1 MEQVKLPA
9 KSIVRRRSIL
19 LEDLNKEERRG
30 KARKMTPRLYRGT
43 LATRRARYDEQ
54 AGKARWFE
62 AHVKVARYGNIDT
75 VRRKLAE
82 RCIPVFQR
90 AVKRD
95 CGIWIPKGEIGVRF
109 EREQPAKK
117 IEGKMQIEMLAM
129 EFRGRQRE
137 ASRMP
142 SKVFSYAKR
151 RRRR

>member
-1 MEQVKLPA
+1 MPA
-9 KSIVRRRSIL
+9 KSIVRKKPIT
-19 LEDLNKEERRG
+19 LEDSDEEEHRA
-30 KARKMTPRLYRGT
+30 KARKLTARLHRMT
-43 LATRRARYDEQ
+43 LATRRSRYDEQ

-62 AHVKVARYGNIDT
+62 AHVKAARYGNADT
-75 VRRKLAE
+75 VRRKLAD

-95 CGIWIPKGEIGVRF
+95 YGIWIPKSDIEVRF

-129 EFRGRQRE
+129 EFRGKQRE

-142 SKVFSYAKR
+142 SKVFSYAR
-151 RRRR
+151 RRRRR